1 MKSAKLFAAVAAL
14 TVFAGAALA
23 DAPAPARSVALSDF
37 DGRWY
42 EIARTPNRNQGPCT
56 RLQIDISPADG
67 GAYTIVSTCN
77 RASGGPQVAR
87 STATSLNAANNR
99 LQFRATSGAAGF
111 VGVRQE
117 FWVLD
122 RADDYSWAIL
132 GTPGGNY
139 FWLWTRSANP
149 ANRAA
154 LLARVRALGY
164 NTSNAVQIG
173 G

>member
-1 MKSAKLFAAVAAL
+1 MKPTKLLAAVAAL
-14 TVFAGAALA
+14 TVIAGAAAA
-23 DAPAPARSVALSDF
+23 DAPAPAQSVSLSQF

-42 EIARTPNRNQGPCT
+42 EIARTPNRNQGACT
-56 RLQIDISPADG
+56 RLQVDIAAGDG
-67 GAYTIVSTCN
+67 GAYDIVSTCN

-87 STATSLNAANNR
+87 STATSLNPANNR
-99 LQFRATSGAAGF
+99 LRFRSRSGAAGL
-111 VGVRQE
+111 VGVSQE

-122 RADDYSWAIL
+122 RAEDYSWAIL